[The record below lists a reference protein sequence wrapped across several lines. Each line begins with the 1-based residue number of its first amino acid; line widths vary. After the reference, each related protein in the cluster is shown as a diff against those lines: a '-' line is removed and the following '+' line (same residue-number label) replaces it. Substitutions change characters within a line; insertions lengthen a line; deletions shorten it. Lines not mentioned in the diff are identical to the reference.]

1 MDSAIRMVFCPRFLI
16 LAEIDSGKFGVKMKT
31 PLREMMWKQGVIV
44 FKTSFI
50 QSQSSIRCT
59 ALALSDSPQTKG

>member
-1 MDSAIRMVFCPRFLI
+1 MSLS
-16 LAEIDSGKFGVKMKT
+16 LAEIDSGKFDVKMKS
-31 PLREMMWKQGVIV
+31 PLQKMRWKQGVIV

-59 ALALSDSPQTKG
+59 ALALSDSPKTKG